1 MPMVCILFY
10 GMHPI
15 SNTDIRN
22 KLGESSSQDS
32 LRSCLP
38 LISNLNHIAC
48 KHYNDLNAF
57 EKQKCTDML
66 AELRKLY
73 SAKEKML
80 NKTTFQFIGDP
91 IPPSSIET
99 TSLKLRHEIEVKPQL
114 HGLRL
119 RKHIISTNLPH
130 MLISDIQESILSN
143 WKQDPIR
150 SIHLQDIDSSILH
163 LVSNGPVIVERARN
177 SVLII
182 DCHQLRLHEVVN
194 CTIVVNVS
202 NDRIVIETCNNL
214 KIVPQKEKLLTID
227 DFSWPTLG
235 EVNPHY
241 TISDAQ
247 DYAWIEEIQEGALNS
262 AQLTQVKKAA
272 ETREGSDPSG

>member
-1 MPMVCILFY
+1 MECNPS
-10 GMHPI
+10 

-38 LISNLNHIAC
+38 LISNLNQVAS
-48 KHYNDLNAF
+48 KQYNDLNAF
-57 EKQKCTDML
+57 ERQKCSDML

-80 NKTTFQFIGDP
+80 NKITFEFIGDP
-91 IPPSSIET
+91 IPPSSTET
-99 TSLKLRHEIEVKPQL
+99 TSLKLHHEIDIKPQL
-114 HGLRL
+114 HGLRHQ
-119 RKHIISTNLPH
+119 KHIISTNLPH
-130 MLISDIQESILSN
+130 MLISDIQECILSN

-150 SIHLQDIDSSILH
+150 SIHLQDIYTSILH
-163 LVSNGPVIVERARN
+163 LVSNGPVIVERAHN

-182 DCHQLRLHEVVN
+182 DCHQLRLHDVVN
-194 CTIVVNVS
+194 CTVVVNVS

-214 KIVPQKEKLLTID
+214 KIVPQKEQKLTID

-241 TISDAQ
+241 KISEAQ

-262 AQLTQVKKAA
+262 AQLAQLKKAA
-272 ETREGSDPSG
+272 ETREEGIGNDDPSG